1 MTARIRIG
9 VVGCG
14 LIAQMMHL
22 PHLRELEDL
31 YEIAAVC
38 DISVWQCMT

>member
-1 MTARIRIG
+1 VARIRIG

-22 PHLRELEDL
+22 PHLRELL
-31 YEIAAVC
+31 HRIFGVIKRPLRA
-38 DISVWQCMT
+38 